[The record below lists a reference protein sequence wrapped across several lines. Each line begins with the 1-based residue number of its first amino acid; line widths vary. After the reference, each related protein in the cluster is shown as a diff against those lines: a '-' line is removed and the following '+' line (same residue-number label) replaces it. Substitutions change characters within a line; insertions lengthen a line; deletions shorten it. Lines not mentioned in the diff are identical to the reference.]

1 MLRNKKLAEADI
13 TLSPATF
20 VYDGT
25 GKEPAVTVTYDG
37 MTLTEGR
44 DFTVIYVDNI
54 EVGDTAAA
62 IIRGSR
68 FLDSVT
74 KYFSIT
80 KAHRGAP
87 NGLTAVAETIDGKMM
102 ERFVA

>member
-1 MLRNKKLAEADI
+1 
-13 TLSPATF
+13 
-20 VYDGT
+20 
-25 GKEPAVTVTYDG
+25 

-44 DFTVIYVDNI
+44 DFTVTYIDNI

-62 IIRGSR
+62 IISGSR

-87 NGLTAVAETIDGKMM
+87 TGLTAVAGAATTFAGYAVKVGSDFEAGMSKV
-102 ERFVA
+102 RFVV

>member
-1 MLRNKKLAEADI
+1 
-13 TLSPATF
+13 
-20 VYDGT
+20 
-25 GKEPAVTVTYDG
+25 

-62 IIRGSR
+62 IISGSR
-68 FLDSVT
+68 FSDRVT

-87 NGLTAVAETIDGKMM
+87 TGLTAVAETIDGRNDGKIRGVNAELIWYVIGKHAIIMHLLQH
-102 ERFVA
+102 RL